1 MTKIGFIGTGNMG
14 SAMIH
19 GIMNNPKDL
28 EVVAYDI
35 DPLKINQ
42 LGHDHIQ
49 VAHSIK
55 EICEKTKYIILAV
68 KPNFYVDV
76 FRELQKDLTEKHII
90 ITIAPGFS
98 IAKTKGFL
106 GSTVKVV
113 RAMPNTP
120 ALVGE
125 AMTAY
130 CYEKGDVTEDEHLT
144 IKQLFTSFGESI
156 EIQECDMEAI
166 IATSGS
172 SPAYAY
178 LFIEAMADAAV
189 SFGIQRDDAY
199 MLAAQALKG
208 AAQMVLE
215 TGNHPAQLKDAVCS
229 PGGTTIQAV
238 VKLEETQ
245 FRNSIIKA
253 MTACYEKAL
262 QMNQGQRSTYHELK
276 SKKN

>member
-1 MTKIGFIGTGNMG
+1 MTKIGFVGTGNMG

-28 EVVAYDI
+28 EIVAYDI
-35 DPLKINQ
+35 DPLKISQ
-42 LGHDHIQ
+42 LGNAHIQ
-49 VAHSIK
+49 IAHSIK
-55 EICEKTKYIILAV
+55 EICDKTKYIILAV
-68 KPNFYVDV
+68 KPNFYVDI
-76 FRELQKDLTEKHII
+76 FRELQKALTADHII
-90 ITIAPGFS
+90 VTIAPGFS

-106 GSTVKVV
+106 GSGVKVI

-125 AMTAY
+125 GMTAY
-130 CYEKGDVTEDEHLT
+130 CYEKSDITEDEHAT
-144 IKQLFTSFGESI
+144 IKRLFSSFGSCMKVEESY
-156 EIQECDMEAI
+156 MEAI

-178 LFIEAMADAAV
+178 LMIEAMADAAV
-189 SFGIQRDDAY
+189 SFGIQREDAY

-215 TGNHPAQLKDAVCS
+215 TGNHPAKLKDAVCS

-238 VKLEETQ
+238 IKLEETQ

-253 MTACYEKAL
+253 MTACYEKAI
-262 QMNQGQRSTYHELK
+262 QMNPK
-276 SKKN
+276 

>member
-1 MTKIGFIGTGNMG
+1 MTWLGFIGTGNMG

-19 GIMNNPKDL
+19 GIMNSPKDF
-28 EVVAYDI
+28 EVAAYDI
-35 DPLKINQ
+35 ELSKIQ
-42 LGHDHIQ
+42 ELGYENIH

-55 EICEKTKYIILAV
+55 EICETTKYIILAV
-68 KPNFYVDV
+68 KPQYYLDV
-76 FRELQKDLTEKHII
+76 FRHLKNNLTPEHIVV
-90 ITIAPGFS
+90 TIAPGFS
-98 IAKTKGFL
+98 TRKTKEYL
-106 GSTVKVV
+106 GNNVKVV

-125 AMTAY
+125 GMTAY
-130 CYEKGDVTEDEHLT
+130 CYHEEDITTAENITLQ
-144 IKQLFTSFGESI
+144 QLFSSFGQWVK
-156 EIQECDMEAI
+156 IQECDMEAI

-189 SFGIQRDDAY
+189 SFGLPREDAY
-199 MLAAQALKG
+199 VLAAQSLKG
-208 AAQMVLE
+208 AATMVLE
-215 TGNHPAQLKDAVCS
+215 TKQHPGQLKDAVCS

-238 VKLEETQ
+238 LKLEETQ

-262 QMNQGQRSTYHELK
+262 SMN
-276 SKKN
+276 

>member
-1 MTKIGFIGTGNMG
+1 
-14 SAMIH
+14 
-19 GIMNNPKDL
+19 
-28 EVVAYDI
+28 
-35 DPLKINQ
+35 
-42 LGHDHIQ
+42 
-49 VAHSIK
+49 
-55 EICEKTKYIILAV
+55 
-68 KPNFYVDV
+68 
-76 FRELQKDLTEKHII
+76 
-90 ITIAPGFS
+90 
-98 IAKTKGFL
+98 
-106 GSTVKVV
+106 
-113 RAMPNTP
+113 
-120 ALVGE
+120 
-125 AMTAY
+125 
-130 CYEKGDVTEDEHLT
+130 
-144 IKQLFTSFGESI
+144 
-156 EIQECDMEAI
+156 MEAI

-253 MTACYEKAL
+253 MTACYEKAV
-262 QMNQGQRSTYHELK
+262 QMNQGKRSTYDELK